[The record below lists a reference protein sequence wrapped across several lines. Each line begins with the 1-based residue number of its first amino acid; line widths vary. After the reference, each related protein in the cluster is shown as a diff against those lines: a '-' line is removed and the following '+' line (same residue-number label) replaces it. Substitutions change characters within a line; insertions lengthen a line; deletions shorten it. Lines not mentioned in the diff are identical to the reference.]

1 MIVNLLAREEED
13 IQPKSHLRKEK
24 YSKRYF
30 NQNTF
35 VKCLP
40 QNATDE
46 SIPVE
51 AVCWTTG

>member
-1 MIVNLLAREEED
+1 MIVNLLAREED
-13 IQPKSHLRKEK
+13 IHAKIHLRKEK

-35 VKCLP
+35 VKCLA
-40 QNATDE
+40 QNATNE

-51 AVCWTTG
+51 AVCWT